1 MIITEFEMVKY
12 LYSHG
17 PICLKCMYSNMQW
30 YIVHVAD
37 SIPYSY
43 TLTGI
48 LTAPAKRSLYFI
60 CAKKLA

>member
-12 LYSHG
+12 FYSHG
-17 PICLKCMYSNMQW
+17 PICLKCMYSKMQY

-43 TLTGI
+43 TVTGTLTV
-48 LTAPAKRSLYFI
+48 TAK
-60 CAKKLA
+60 